1 MLTMDTLDPC
11 SDGDINNDV
20 SSLYVE
26 IIEKNRSYYKCTI
39 CGRKLSRKQ
48 RLETH
53 LSCVHGKGEK

>member
-1 MLTMDTLDPC
+1 MLDICFD
-11 SDGDINNDV
+11 DDINNDV

-26 IIEKNRSYYKCTI
+26 IIEEKRLYYKCTI

-48 RLETH
+48 RLKTL